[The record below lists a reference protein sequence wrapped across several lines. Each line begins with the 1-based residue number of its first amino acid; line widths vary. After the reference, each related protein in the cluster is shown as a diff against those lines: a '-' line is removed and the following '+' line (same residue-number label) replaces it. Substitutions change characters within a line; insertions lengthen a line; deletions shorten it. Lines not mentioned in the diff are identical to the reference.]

1 MELKHAFIYYS
12 LLIRYKVN
20 YLSVI
25 LSYSERGVSR
35 CKGINSLT
43 NTDNPGSSDV
53 IGPIKDPQ
61 SLPSTVLLVLAWS
74 KFSWF
79 SVYQDFTMGEYHV
92 ESSFPE
98 SDDPSSYVL
107 AMSSVT

>member
-12 LLIRYKVN
+12 LLIRYKGN

-43 NTDNPGSSDV
+43 NTDNPGSFDV
-53 IGPIKDPQ
+53 EGPIKDRH
-61 SLPSTVLLVLAWS
+61 SLPSTILLVLAWS

-79 SVYQDFTMGEYHV
+79 SVYKDFTMGEYHV
-92 ESSFPE
+92 DPLFPE
-98 SDDPSSYVL
+98 FDDPSTMGMWFV
-107 AMSSVT
+107 A